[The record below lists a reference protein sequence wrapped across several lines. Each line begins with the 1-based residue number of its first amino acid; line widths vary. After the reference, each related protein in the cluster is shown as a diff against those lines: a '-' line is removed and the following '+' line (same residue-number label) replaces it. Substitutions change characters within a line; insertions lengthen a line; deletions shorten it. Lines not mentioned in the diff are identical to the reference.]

1 MQKLLLCLSA
11 LLLFAGCSSQ
21 PKEAKPDI
29 KENDT
34 LKENEPAEK
43 IAKVYESRPY
53 AFTVT
58 TLQSEM
64 CGTEL
69 ENETFKQ
76 LCQNGCAL
84 VDIPYINIDTQ
95 EISDLN
101 QKMEAELSIEI
112 QLSTLNDLAGDREP
126 AIFVSRSLYRENGDF
141 LSVIVLS
148 AYYKENGEIEKKFNT
163 FNIDLYSGKLLD
175 DQEVLDLYMLDE
187 ESIETSLFNQ
197 LQAKGLG
204 VCDDKQENC
213 YAEDLSAADLVY
225 YIDEKK
231 NLCFYSEKIFENVG
245 FGYPHMY
252 PYIFYQYQ

>member
-34 LKENEPAEK
+34 PKENEPAEK

-53 AFTVT
+53 VFTVT

-101 QKMEAELSIEI
+101 QRMEAELSIEI

-126 AIFVSRSLYRENGDF
+126 AIFVSRSLYRENSDF

-163 FNIDLYSGKLLD
+163 FNIDL
-175 DQEVLDLYMLDE
+175 
-187 ESIETSLFNQ
+187 
-197 LQAKGLG
+197 
-204 VCDDKQENC
+204 
-213 YAEDLSAADLVY
+213 
-225 YIDEKK
+225 
-231 NLCFYSEKIFENVG
+231 
-245 FGYPHMY
+245 
-252 PYIFYQYQ
+252 